1 MALFISADYRQK
13 SFPTLY
19 ARDFAALRWLGAAAG
34 VFFLEVRRCWAFWGY
49 TIRCGVLFG
58 VFEAANGAARP
69 VAMARGATIE
79 ERGRDDKR

>member
-1 MALFISADYRQK
+1 M
-13 SFPTLY
+13 
-19 ARDFAALRWLGAAAG
+19 
-34 VFFLEVRRCWAFWGY
+34 RRCWAFWGY